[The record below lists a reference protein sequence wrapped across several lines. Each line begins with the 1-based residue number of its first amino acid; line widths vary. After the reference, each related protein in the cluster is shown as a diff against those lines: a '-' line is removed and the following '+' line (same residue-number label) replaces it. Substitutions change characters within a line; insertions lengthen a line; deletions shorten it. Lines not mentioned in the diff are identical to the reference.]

1 MFSEINNNIK
11 EFLISFFEQK
21 KDSILDPLTCL
32 VRLGILDFK
41 PLGTK
46 ISLNNNRIKYN
57 DPNIL
62 QGALRWSNGDNRED
76 LHNLYNP
83 LIKATQWYDHEDE
96 QIRNIFKYAVKGLQ
110 KLQSSYNKNT
120 VISHSIQLYIDYL
133 RKNLNGRNNDKSNN
147 TGKKNNSNDEEENT
161 ISKQLRELW
170 NKREITILNNILL
183 ELEDNRNKNTV
194 GLMDEQDALIRTLE
208 TILTRKEEKVSNIL
222 FENTTS
228 LN

>member
-1 MFSEINNNIK
+1 MFG
-11 EFLISFFEQK
+11 EFSHFREFIMSFFEIK
-21 KDSILDPLTCL
+21 KDSILEPLTCL
-32 VRLGILDFK
+32 VRLSIIDFK

-57 DPNIL
+57 DPNML

-133 RKNLNGRNNDKSNN
+133 EKYLDGEKLEKE
-147 TGKKNNSNDEEENT
+147 TEEEST
-161 ISKQLRELW
+161 ISKELKALW
-170 NKREITILNNILL
+170 NEREITILNNILL
-183 ELEDNRNKNTV
+183 QLEDNRKKNTPE
-194 GLMDEQDALIRTLE
+194 LIEEQNTLITTLE
-208 TILTRKEEKVSNIL
+208 TILARKEDKVTNIL
-222 FENTTS
+222 FENTTT

>member
-1 MFSEINNNIK
+1 MFG
-11 EFLISFFEQK
+11 EFSHFREFIMSFFEIK
-21 KDSILDPLTCL
+21 KDSILEPLTCL
-32 VRLGILDFK
+32 VRLSIIDFK

-57 DPNIL
+57 DPNML

-83 LIKATQWYDHEDE
+83 LIKATLWYDHEDE

-133 RKNLNGRNNDKSNN
+133 EKYLDGEKLE
-147 TGKKNNSNDEEENT
+147 KEKEEEST
-161 ISKQLRELW
+161 ISKELKSLW
-170 NKREITILNNILL
+170 NEREITILNNILL
-183 ELEDNRNKNTV
+183 QLEDNRKKNTPE
-194 GLMDEQDALIRTLE
+194 LIEEQNTLITTLE
-208 TILTRKEEKVSNIL
+208 TILARKEDKVTNIL
-222 FENTTS
+222 FENTTT

>member
-57 DPNIL
+57 EPNVL
-62 QGALRWSNGDNRED
+62 QGAIRWTNGDARED
-76 LHNLYNP
+76 LHNLFNP
-83 LIKATQWYDHEDE
+83 LKKAVLWYDTKDE
-96 QIRNIFKYAVKGLQ
+96 EIKNIFNYAIKGLQ
-110 KLQSSYNKNT
+110 KLQSSYNNNS
-120 VISHSIQLYIDYL
+120 VISHSIQLYIEYL
-133 RKNLNGRNNDKSNN
+133 TKNINGKNHDKSNSERSNKN
-147 TGKKNNSNDEEENT
+147 TDNEEENT

-170 NKREITILNNILL
+170 NSREITILNNIML

-194 GLMDEQDALIRTLE
+194 GLLDEQDALIRTLE
-208 TILTRKEEKVSNIL
+208 TILMRKEEKVSNIL